1 MYGSLEKRLQDNK
14 WTRLSIFIIGTRMIS
29 NIRRFINASLNRK
42 QPLILTDS
50 AIGRLKDLMRNQ
62 PSDVIGVKIGV
73 RKRGCSGL
81 TYTMEYAK
89 GKGKLDEIVE
99 RDGISV
105 IVDSKAVMF
114 LLGTTMD
121 YINTPTREEFVF
133 QNPNSKGSCG
143 CGESFN
149 V

>member
-1 MYGSLEKRLQDNK
+1 
-14 WTRLSIFIIGTRMIS
+14 MIS

-50 AIGRLKDLMRNQ
+50 AIGRLKDLMHNQ

-89 GKGKLDEIVE
+89 AKGKLDEIVE

>member
-1 MYGSLEKRLQDNK
+1 MH
-14 WTRLSIFIIGTRMIS
+14 
-29 NIRRFINASLNRK
+29 
-42 QPLILTDS
+42 
-50 AIGRLKDLMRNQ
+50 NQ

-99 RDGISV
+99 RDGMSV
-105 IVDSKAVMF
+105 IIDSKAVMF

>member
-1 MYGSLEKRLQDNK
+1 
-14 WTRLSIFIIGTRMIS
+14 MIS

>member
-1 MYGSLEKRLQDNK
+1 
-14 WTRLSIFIIGTRMIS
+14 
-29 NIRRFINASLNRK
+29 
-42 QPLILTDS
+42 
-50 AIGRLKDLMRNQ
+50 
-62 PSDVIGVKIGV
+62 
-73 RKRGCSGL
+73 
-81 TYTMEYAK
+81 MEYAK

>member
-1 MYGSLEKRLQDNK
+1 MDSPKHFYNK
-14 WTRLSIFIIGTRMIS
+14 TRMIS
-29 NIRRFINASLNRK
+29 SIRRFINASLNRK

-50 AIGRLKDLMRNQ
+50 AIGRLRDLMRNQ

-99 RDGISV
+99 RDGMSV